1 MALSER
7 LRTTQE
13 TFKIES
19 SVCKL
24 MSVTLSPRL
33 SEEDV
38 DYLIKTI
45 NAVPG
50 DELHMPNTR
59 LAQALREEGFDVSP
73 SAVDRHRN
81 QICSCK
87 REAKA

>member
-1 MALSER
+1 MALAER
-7 LRTTQE
+7 LKSVQDSYKNE
-13 TFKIES
+13 T

-38 DYLIKTI
+38 DYLLKVIG
-45 NAVPG
+45 ASYG
-50 DELHMPNTR
+50 DEHHVPNIR

-73 SAVDRHRN
+73 SAVDRHRRGS
-81 QICSCK
+81 CSCGRK
-87 REAKA
+87 VNG